1 MSTLMAP
8 AQCAWKIDDQVSLFV
23 DEIEPDVFRLSME
36 HRTDN
41 TLDGIVST
49 TMSKGRLQ
57 AYAKLLQAFLRD

>member
-57 AYAKLLQAFLRD
+57 AYAKLLQAFLQD